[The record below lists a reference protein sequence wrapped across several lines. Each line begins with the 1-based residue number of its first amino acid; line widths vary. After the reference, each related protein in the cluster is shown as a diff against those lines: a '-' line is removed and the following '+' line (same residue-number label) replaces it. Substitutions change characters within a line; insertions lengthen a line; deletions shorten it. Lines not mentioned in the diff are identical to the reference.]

1 MRNNVKHFKPL
12 FVASLAGLLVAALY
26 VVFEFCVSHS
36 IELVWFDWLGTEH
49 NRLLTFVAVIALGM
63 AFFCAKHL
71 TDVHAKWLD
80 KHRHYK
86 LLAIIGVG
94 FLSLFSGATLGPEAV
109 LIPASVLISQ
119 LFAHRH
125 FKREIADLFGAAGIV
140 ALFVAFFNTPWA
152 GLVGFLMA
160 RADLPKKPQ
169 PIVYLGLACSALAS
183 YALLV
188 LVHNESAFHLPSG
201 PSFTVTGMMLYL
213 ITVIIGVGYHKIIQL
228 TSAKVAFL
236 EKRLPKKWY
245 IHALVATTGLG
256 VLYLLGG
263 YLMQFS
269 GTETLADLFEK
280 SAKLG
285 IWFLL
290 WMSLIKTVAV
300 AWCLRTG
307 YRGGAI
313 FPLMFVGAS
322 LAAIA
327 LLLTDQFSPLFL
339 AIAFL
344 VGVIL
349 ADRKTHLVSGP
360 EH

>member
-1 MRNNVKHFKPL
+1 MKHVKPL
-12 FVASLAGLLVAALY
+12 FVAAVAGVLVAALY
-26 VVFEFCVSHS
+26 VVFEYCVSTS
-36 IELVWFDWLGTEH
+36 IDLVWFEWIGTEH
-49 NRLLTFVAVIALGM
+49 NRLLTFAAVIALGM
-63 AFFCAKHL
+63 AFFGAKHL
-71 TDVHAKWLD
+71 TDTHAKWLD
-80 KHRHYK
+80 KHRPYK
-86 LLAIIGVG
+86 LLAVLVIG

-109 LIPASVLISQ
+109 LIPAAVLISQ
-119 LFAHRH
+119 IFAHRH

-140 ALFVAFFNTPWA
+140 ALFVAFFNSPWA

-160 RADLPKKPQ
+160 RADLPKKPK
-169 PIVYLGLACSALAS
+169 PIVYLGLACSALAA
-183 YALLV
+183 YGFLL
-188 LVHNESAFHLPSG
+188 LASNHSAFHLPSG
-201 PSFTVTGMMLYL
+201 PLLSTTSIILYL
-213 ITVIIGVGYHKIIQL
+213 AAIIMGVGYHKIIEF
-228 TSAKVAFL
+228 TNAKVAIL
-236 EKRLPKKWY
+236 EKRLPKQWY

-263 YLMQFS
+263 YLMQFT
-269 GTETLADLFEK
+269 GTETLEDLFEK
-280 SAKLG
+280 STELG
-285 IWFLL
+285 VWLLL
-290 WMSLIKTVAV
+290 WMSLIKTVAI

-313 FPLMFVGAS
+313 FPLMFVGSS

-344 VGVIL
+344 IGVIL